1 MMMDENQNGNRPG
14 ARKTT
19 INLDWSK
26 GTNKQIIREL
36 SDRLLFQVDH
46 DAQKDFESILK
57 YDFDTEAQNA
67 NQAVVRLFNAI
78 VKEPEFQLI

>member
-46 DAQKDFESILK
+46 DTQKDFESILK